1 MDSSVIRE
9 LIFEA
14 NHETSRELLR
24 LCGGVNLF
32 LLRNNTIK
40 SPSVLNYKWPVRDT
54 YDNSYQNLLMKTY
67 NQLKNSP

>member
-32 LLRNNTIK
+32 LPARM
-40 SPSVLNYKWPVRDT
+40 LNYGWAVKDT
-54 YDNSYQNLLMKTY
+54 YNNV
-67 NQLKNSP
+67 